1 MAFDI
6 SYYVLGPI
14 LAIGILYGCYTVLF
28 TQCVYIFFQRRQ
40 GQYWLQIS
48 LLAIIFL
55 LSTISIATGMMAAAW
70 DLQHIDPAL
79 KELAGTQNPITKNVV
94 RTSLLFL
101 ANFIGDIIL
110 LWRCHAVWG
119 RRLWAILLPG
129 SLCLINHGMPFIS
142 NRGIVIN
149 VLSQVVALVVIIA
162 YHGGSQFVN
171 LSTVYAPDKGVDR
184 KHVIASNYINCGLY
198 LGTAF
203 TNIFITSLIGT
214 YCLGSFN
221 GYSPIEYVSRT
232 NRPHLTNGELVLGL
246 QKEEAV

>member
-1 MAFDI
+1 MANSIAPGPELASTAAVCFPHTKDASIDSGFLVFPMAFDI

-79 KELAGTQNPITKNVV
+79 KELAGTQNPITFGGAMQYGVED
-94 RTSLLFL
+94 S
-101 ANFIGDIIL
+101 
-110 LWRCHAVWG
+110 G
-119 RRLWAILLPG
+119 RSSYLDPCA
-129 SLCLINHGMPFIS
+129 
-142 NRGIVIN
+142 
-149 VLSQVVALVVIIA
+149 LSIM
-162 YHGGSQFVN
+162 FVN

-203 TNIFITSLIGT
+203 TNIFITSLIAGRIVRISRMASSYLGYKKKRLYNLVTIIT
-214 YCLGSFN
+214 YVIYPPSKTLN
-221 GYSPIEYVSRT
+221 NRT
-232 NRPHLTNGELVLGL
+232 PQG
-246 QKEEAV
+246 

>member
-129 SLCLINHGMPFIS
+129 SLCLINH
-142 NRGIVIN
+142 
-149 VLSQVVALVVIIA
+149 VVALVVIIA

-203 TNIFITSLIGT
+203 TNIFITSLIAGRIVRISRMASSYLGYKKKRLYNLVTIIT
-214 YCLGSFN
+214 YVIYPPSKTLN
-221 GYSPIEYVSRT
+221 NRT
-232 NRPHLTNGELVLGL
+232 PQG
-246 QKEEAV
+246 